1 MKIGDDRVRQEPAQ
15 NQWVKKN
22 IEPRKQF
29 DAPIEKETFKKAR
42 QEF

>member
-1 MKIGDDRVRQEPAQ
+1 MKTGIDTVWQEPAQ

-29 DAPIEKETFKKAR
+29 DVPKEKETFKEAR
-42 QEF
+42 Q